1 VQGRGTRKHRN
12 TGGVMRGA
20 RYVGVDVSADEITV
34 AIEGRTERITLAN
47 DAEGHERLIRLL
59 TRRGRTARVCLEATG
74 IYHLDLALA
83 LHRAAGIE
91 VMVVNPTA
99 SRDFGRALLLRSK
112 TDRVDAGVL
121 LEFAQRMPFESW
133 QPPAPEILDLRAIV
147 RRIGA
152 LTVTRTQE
160 RNRLHAAGRC
170 AELTEA
176 IAWDIEAH
184 LEHLAQSLERLQ
196 QQALELVQ
204 AHPELAR
211 RFERLVSVRGI
222 ATISA
227 LRILAELAVLP
238 ADMTP
243 RQWVAHAGL
252 DPRAHDSGTSLHK
265 PARISKKGNSHL
277 RAALYMPAMVAAR
290 EEPHV
295 RSFYQ
300 KRIAG
305 GLKPIQALVAV
316 ERKLLHSI
324 HGMWA
329 SNSDFDGE
337 KFCAM
342 SA

>member
-1 VQGRGTRKHRN
+1 MAGLRC
-12 TGGVMRGA
+12 
-20 RYVGVDVSADEITV
+20 VGIDVSADEITV
-34 AIEGRTERITLAN
+34 AIEGRVELATLPN
-47 DAEGHERLIRLL
+47 DAEGHERLVRLL

-83 LHRAAGIE
+83 LHRARGIE

-99 SRDFGRALLLRSK
+99 ARDFGRALLQRSK

-121 LEFAQRMPFESW
+121 LEFAKRMPFESW

-196 QQALELVQ
+196 QQALELVH

-222 ATISA
+222 ATTSA

-290 EEPHV
+290 EEPSV
-295 RSFYQ
+295 RGFYQ

-329 SNSDFDGE
+329 SNSDFDGQ

>member
-1 VQGRGTRKHRN
+1 MGR
-12 TGGVMRGA
+12 MRC
-20 RYVGVDVSADEITV
+20 VGVDVSADEITV
-34 AIEGRTERITLAN
+34 AIEGRAEPLALAN
-47 DAEGHERLIRLL
+47 DAEGHERLIRWLR
-59 TRRGRTARVCLEATG
+59 RRGRPARVCLEATG

-83 LHRAAGIE
+83 LHRARGIE

-99 SRDFGRALLLRSK
+99 ARDFGRALLLRSK
-112 TDRVDAGVL
+112 TDRVDARVL
-121 LEFAQRMPFESW
+121 LEFAQRMPFEPW
-133 QPPAPEILDLRAIV
+133 QPPAQEILDLRAIV

-152 LTVTRTQE
+152 LTLSRTQE
-160 RNRLHAAGRC
+160 RNRLHAAGRS
-170 AELTEA
+170 AELTGA

-222 ATISA
+222 ATTSA

-238 ADMTP
+238 PDMTP

-252 DPRAHDSGTSLHK
+252 DPRALDSGTSLHK
-265 PARISKKGNSHL
+265 PARISKKGNRHL
-277 RAALYMPAMVAAR
+277 RASLYMPALVAVR

-295 RSFYQ
+295 RGFYQ
-300 KRIAG
+300 KRLAG

-316 ERKLLHSI
+316 ERKLLHAI
-324 HGMWA
+324 HGMWS
-329 SNSDFDGE
+329 SNEDFDGQ
-337 KFCAM
+337 KFCALN
-342 SA
+342 A

>member
-1 VQGRGTRKHRN
+1 
-12 TGGVMRGA
+12 MRGA
-20 RYVGVDVSADEITV
+20 RYVGVDVSADEITI
-34 AIEGRTERITLAN
+34 AIEGRSEPVTLAN
-47 DAEGHERLIRLL
+47 DADGHDRLIRLL
-59 TRRGRTARVCLEATG
+59 TRRGRPARVCLEATG

-83 LHRAAGIE
+83 LHRARGVD
-91 VMVVNPTA
+91 VMVVNPA
-99 SRDFGRALLLRSK
+99 AARDFGRALLQRSK

-196 QQALELVQ
+196 EQALTVV
-204 AHPELAR
+204 HSDPELTR

-290 EEPHV
+290 EEPRV

-324 HGMWA
+324 HGMWS
-329 SNSDFDGE
+329 SNRDFDGE
-337 KFCAM
+337 KFCAI

>member
-1 VQGRGTRKHRN
+1 M
-12 TGGVMRGA
+12 GGLRC
-20 RYVGVDVSADEITV
+20 VGIDVSADEVTV
-34 AIEGRTERITLAN
+34 AIEERAELATLPN
-47 DAEGHERLIRLL
+47 DSEGHERLIRLL
-59 TRRGRTARVCLEATG
+59 TRRGKGAQVCLEATG

-83 LHRAAGIE
+83 LHRARGIE
-91 VMVVNPTA
+91 VMVVNPVA
-99 SRDFGRALLLRSK
+99 ARDFGRALLQRSK

-121 LEFAQRMPFESW
+121 LEFAQRMPFEPW

-152 LTVTRTQE
+152 LTLTRTQE

-196 QQALELVQ
+196 QQALELVR
-204 AHPELAR
+204 AHRELAR

-222 ATISA
+222 ATTSA

-252 DPRAHDSGTSLHK
+252 DPRALDSGTSLHK
-265 PARISKKGNSHL
+265 PARISKKGNRHL
-277 RAALYMPAMVAAR
+277 RAALYMPALVAVR

-295 RSFYQ
+295 HRFYQ
-300 KRIAG
+300 RRLAG

-316 ERKLLHSI
+316 ERKLLHAI
-324 HGMWA
+324 HGMWS
-329 SNSDFDGE
+329 SNSDFDGQ
-337 KFCAM
+337 KFYALN
-342 SA
+342 A

>member
-1 VQGRGTRKHRN
+1 M
-12 TGGVMRGA
+12 GGVRS
-20 RYVGVDVSADEITV
+20 VGIDVSADEITV
-34 AIEGRTERITLAN
+34 AIEGRAERVTLAN
-47 DAEGHERLIRLL
+47 DVEGHERLIRLL
-59 TRRGRTARVCLEATG
+59 TRRGRPARVCLEATG

-83 LHRAAGIE
+83 LHRARAID

-99 SRDFGRALLLRSK
+99 ARDFGRALLQRSK

-170 AELTEA
+170 AELTAA

-196 QQALELVQ
+196 QQALGVV
-204 AHPELAR
+204 HSDPELAR
-211 RFERLVSVRGI
+211 RFERLISVRGI

-252 DPRAHDSGTSLHK
+252 DPRALDSGTSMHK

-295 RSFYQ
+295 RSFYH

-324 HGMWA
+324 HGMWS
-329 SNSDFDGE
+329 SNSDFDGA

>member
-1 VQGRGTRKHRN
+1 
-12 TGGVMRGA
+12 MRGA

-34 AIEGRTERITLAN
+34 AIEGRAERVTLAN
-47 DAEGHERLIRLL
+47 EVEGHERLIRLL
-59 TRRGRTARVCLEATG
+59 TRRGKPVRVCLEATG

-83 LHRAAGIE
+83 LHRARGVE

-99 SRDFGRALLLRSK
+99 ARDFGRALLLRSK

-196 QQALELVQ
+196 QQALELVH

-252 DPRAHDSGTSLHK
+252 DPRALDSGTSLHK
-265 PARISKKGNSHL
+265 PARISKKGNCHL

-290 EEPHV
+290 EEPRV

-324 HGMWA
+324 HGMWT
-329 SNSDFDGE
+329 SNTDFDGQ